1 MKKLIFSLLL
11 LFILSGV
18 YSQRK
23 VQQSKGSFK
32 MDLCLPNTVANY
44 AFNRI
49 YNGLVDVTA
58 YYQYNVFNG
67 LTVGGGLRYAYFMID
82 QFYVSNP
89 KDKIE
94 GGLHMPSAFLK
105 VGYEKFTTDRFAYE
119 WSLNSGYT
127 YAVSTNDSTKA
138 ILGKPFVDQDIFIQP
153 KLGMYLIA
161 EENTAFSLILSY
173 TWFLNNFRPEY
184 HAQDGFS
191 GTGMKPSD
199 WAGVTQFFSVG
210 FGYSYYFG
218 RK

>member
-1 MKKLIFSLLL
+1 MKKIIFTSLFLFVFGGIFS
-11 LFILSGV
+11 
-18 YSQRK
+18 QRQ
-23 VQQSKGSFK
+23 VQQSKSSFK
-32 MDLCLPNTVANY
+32 IDLCLPNTVANY

-49 YNGLVDVTA
+49 HNGLADVSM

-82 QFYVSNP
+82 QFSVSNP
-89 KDKIE
+89 IS

-127 YAVSTNDSTKA
+127 YAVSSNDSTKA
-138 ILGKPFVDQDIFIQP
+138 ILGEPFIDQDVFIQP
-153 KLGMYLIA
+153 KLGLYLIA
-161 EENTAFSLILSY
+161 DQSAAFSLILSY

-210 FGYSYYFG
+210 FGYSHYFG